1 MNGQINPHDTT
12 FAPNFR
18 QRAGG
23 TTPFSPFRAFSPF
36 FLSLA
41 VISRLY

>member
-1 MNGQINPHDTT
+1 MNGQINPHNTT

-23 TTPFSPFRAFSPF
+23 STRFWPFRAFSPF

-41 VISRLY
+41 VVSRLD